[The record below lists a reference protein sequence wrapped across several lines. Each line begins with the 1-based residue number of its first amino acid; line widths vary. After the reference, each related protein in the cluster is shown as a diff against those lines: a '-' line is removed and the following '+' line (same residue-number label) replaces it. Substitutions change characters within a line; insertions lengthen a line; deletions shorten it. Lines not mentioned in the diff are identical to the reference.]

1 MKTHD
6 FGGVVVVTRAD
17 LPIASCAFIHGGR
30 AYVLLRSEGEE
41 LDSEARR
48 LMAEELSRLPDGE
61 HEACIE
67 ALCRANPHM

>member
-6 FGGVVVVTRAD
+6 F
-17 LPIASCAFIHGGR
+17 GGR

-41 LDSEARR
+41 LDTEARR
-48 LMAEELSRLPDGE
+48 LMSEELSRLPDGE

-67 ALCRANPHM
+67 ALCRANPLM